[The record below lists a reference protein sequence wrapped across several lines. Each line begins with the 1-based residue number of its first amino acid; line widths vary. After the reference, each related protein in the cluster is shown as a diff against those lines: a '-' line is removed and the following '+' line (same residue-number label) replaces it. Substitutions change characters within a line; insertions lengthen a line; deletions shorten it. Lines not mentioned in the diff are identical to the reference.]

1 MYRVHHHEVDMKV
14 VTGGLGAIGTPL
26 VLKLIETD
34 DVCIVDNRSTCS
46 YDNYDL
52 LRKCDRHG
60 HELLI
65 VEEDTRKLYE
75 LDVDFDQMYHLACPG
90 SPSNYIKNPLMT
102 LSICADGTARMIE
115 ICKRHKAKLLFVS
128 SSAVYGD
135 ATINPQHEDYTGNID
150 IYDQRVGYQEGNRWA
165 EIVLINSNIDY
176 SIARLFTTYSKYT
189 SYNDHRVLTEFINR
203 AECNEPL
210 FIHGTGSHTR
220 SFMHVD
226 DAIDGL
232 LKLMESDYNKPVNLG
247 NPYTDI
253 SILCLAHKVINLTNS
268 KSRVI
273 FDDAVLNDPIWS
285 RPDITVAKNILNW
298 EPRIDLDT
306 GIKSIL

>member
-1 MYRVHHHEVDMKV
+1 MKV

-34 DVCIVDNRSTCS
+34 DVCIIDNRSTCS

-52 LRKCDRHG
+52 LRKCNRHG

-65 VEEDTRKLYE
+65 VEEDTRKLHE

-90 SPSNYIKNPLMT
+90 SPSNYTKNPLMT
-102 LSICADGTARMIE
+102 LDICTRGITHMIE

-128 SSAVYGD
+128 TSGVYGN
-135 ATINPQHEDYTGNID
+135 AVINPQHEDYTGNVD
-150 IYDQRVGYQEGNRWA
+150 IFDQRSCYQEGNRWA
-165 EIVLINSNIDY
+165 EVVLINSKIDY

-189 SYNDHRVLTEFINR
+189 SYNDHRVLTEFISR
-203 AECNEPL
+203 AKHNDPIL
-210 FIHGTGSHTR
+210 IHGTGSHTR

-226 DAIDGL
+226 DAVDGL
-232 LKLMESDYNKPVNLG
+232 LKLMESDYSKPVNLG

-253 SILCLAHKVINLTNS
+253 SILRLAHKVINLIRSNS
-268 KSRVI
+268 NII
-273 FDDAVLNDPIWS
+273 FDDAVLNDPTWS
-285 RPDITVAKNILNW
+285 RPDITLAKTVLNW
-298 EPRIDLDT
+298 EPKIDLDN
-306 GIKSIL
+306 GIKSII